1 MNKPVEFT
9 TSVIAET
16 DTTIKYQNHTVLKG
30 ANPACSVYPPK
41 EQFMCTLTLVK

>member
-9 TSVIAET
+9 TSVIADT

-30 ANPACSVYPPK
+30 ANPACSVS
-41 EQFMCTLTLVK
+41 TLQKNRLCAH